1 MEAYSAF
8 DTDLQEKGDDLEEI
22 EALEPCS
29 RTCATR
35 TSIPTPREG
44 GLGRGPRVIRDV
56 GPSRGTSRIHGGVTA
71 ELFAVHHYLFSW
83 QTDHKGNPKMFYLL
97 LAIVAEVTG
106 TTFVKLSQGFTRL
119 VPSVLLF
126 IFYGLSLGFLGLA
139 LKKVDLSIA
148 YAVWSGLG
156 IAFIASVGILYFRE
170 PVTLMKM
177 GSLALIVAGVV
188 GLNLVGE
195 AR

>member
-1 MEAYSAF
+1 
-8 DTDLQEKGDDLEEI
+8 
-22 EALEPCS
+22 
-29 RTCATR
+29 
-35 TSIPTPREG
+35 
-44 GLGRGPRVIRDV
+44 
-56 GPSRGTSRIHGGVTA
+56 
-71 ELFAVHHYLFSW
+71 
-83 QTDHKGNPKMFYLL
+83 MFYLL
-97 LAIVAEVTG
+97 LAILAEVTG
-106 TTFVKLSQGFTRL
+106 TTCVKLSQGFTRL
-119 VPSVLLF
+119 VPSVLIF
-126 IFYGLSLGFLGLA
+126 VFYGLSLVFLGIA

-170 PVTLMKM
+170 PLTLMKM